1 MCAFFPFDSVVHS
14 VSVGAIDVIVVVA
27 DVDVVVVGILQKLR
41 TIVNRE
47 KRTLLALQRKK

>member
-14 VSVGAIDVIVVVA
+14 VSVGAIDVIVVA